1 MKYLA
6 SLYISGFFSS
16 SCPLG
21 FFYHTVSSSALGTL
35 TFTFFFLQLCSLAL
49 SLFLSLSCSV
59 SLHLLSLSLSHTLL
73 RFSLPLIF
81 FLLVS
86 KTESLTYVLF
96 HTVYAL
102 KRNRRF
108 PSKSEIASYLWRI
121 LLHVLYALICITIFK
136 MGKNF
141 RNCQT
146 RNIKEIVI
154 H

>member
-35 TFTFFFLQLCSLAL
+35 TFTFFILQLCSLAL

-59 SLHLLSLSLSHTLL
+59 SLHLLPLSHTLL
-73 RFSLPLIF
+73 RFSLPRIF

-96 HTVYAL
+96 HTVYTL

-108 PSKSEIASYLWRI
+108 PSKSEIASYLWHI

-141 RNCQT
+141 WNCQT
-146 RNIKEIVI
+146 KIIKEIVI